1 MYSGFLNAGPAPG
14 APHANMNM
22 HYVFIESER
31 SPSTD
36 PLVVWC
42 AAPSLSR
49 VCAYCHASRVLLLLQ
64 VQRRARRLLPV
75 RSIRGTRP
83 PALE

>member
-14 APHANMNM
+14 APHHDMNM

-36 PLVVWC
+36 PLIVWC
-42 AAPSLSR
+42 
-49 VCAYCHASRVLLLLQ
+49 
-64 VQRRARRLLPV
+64 RARRIWQW
-75 RSIRGTRP
+75 S
-83 PALE
+83 

>member
-14 APHANMNM
+14 PPHSSMNM

-36 PLVVWC
+36 PLIVWC
-42 AAPSLSR
+42 RPSF
-49 VCAYCHASRVLLLLQ
+49 
-64 VQRRARRLLPV
+64 RAQLGFPLHLPP
-75 RSIRGTRP
+75 TFHT
-83 PALE
+83 L